1 MMNLAAASLFN
12 YVSLLLLICIISVV
26 YSEEELP
33 ELQIH
38 YTFKPEVCERKAK
51 ATDVITLHYKGTL
64 KDTNKEFDSR

>member
-1 MMNLAAASLFN
+1 MNSPAASIFK
-12 YVSLLLLICIISVV
+12 YVSLLLFICIINVV
-26 YSEEELP
+26 ASEEELP
-33 ELQIH
+33 ELQVH